1 MSVQAVARRYAGA
14 LFDVVTKNNTM
25 DAAHAGLQE
34 FAALVANSAELQQVF
49 ASPAVPLAKKRAV
62 AETLA
67 TQGNLP
73 VEVQRL
79 ISALADRDRLSF
91 IADVAKAFDA
101 RVMDA
106 KHVLDAHV
114 TTAVALTPDRTQA
127 LADALGKAVGG
138 TVRITASVDPAIVGG
153 VVARVGSTVYDG
165 SVTRQLERLKS
176 QLINSQ
182 SK

>member
-1 MSVQAVARRYAGA
+1 M
-14 LFDVVTKNNTM
+14 
-25 DAAHAGLQE
+25 
-34 FAALVANSAELQQVF
+34 
-49 ASPAVPLAKKRAV
+49 
-62 AETLA
+62 
-67 TQGNLP
+67 
-73 VEVQRL
+73 
-79 ISALADRDRLSF
+79 
-91 IADVAKAFDA
+91 
-101 RVMDA
+101 
-106 KHVLDAHV
+106 LDAHV